1 MRKTSS
7 SASERKGDA
16 TQRRGLLRR
25 FARDRQ
31 GAGAVEFAIIA
42 PLLVVAYIGAFE
54 VSVGFGMAS
63 KVSRAASTVSDLLT
77 QESTT
82 TADTVDTMK
91 EVTKRVL
98 APFQQ
103 TDGYTLKITGVAVG
117 PDGKATV
124 AWSRDQEKK
133 EPYPKGSAVTLP
145 SNIEGAKNLFFVR
158 TELSVP
164 YTILL
169 MSPNLSHSLNTFPIA
184 KTSYFGL
191 RQGKEIACS
200 GC

>member
-1 MRKTSS
+1 MRKASS
-7 SASERKGDA
+7 SAPKGTGETAQGRD
-16 TQRRGLLRR
+16 LLRR
-25 FARDRQ
+25 FTRDRQ

-42 PLLVVAYIGAFE
+42 PLLIMAYVGAFE

-77 QESTT
+77 QDSST

-91 EVTKRVL
+91 EVTKRVI

-103 TDGYTLKITGVAVG
+103 ADGYTLKIAGISVDG
-117 PDGKATV
+117 DGKATV
-124 AWSRDQEKK
+124 AWSRDQDKK

-145 SNIEGAKNLFFVR
+145 SNIQGAKNLFFVR

-169 MSPNLSHSLNTFPIA
+169 MSPNLSSRLNSFPIA

-191 RQGKEIACS
+191 RTGKSIACS